1 MTEKRAFS
9 LDRRHLLGGAAAVA
23 AGAAL
28 RSGHQVQA
36 APANVSAKIA
46 AGFQAEENV
55 ILIGTL
61 GEAQT
66 INPFL
71 VNDTEAYF
79 RVKMLYEQFLRI
91 DPATFAPT
99 GGPGLVAEY
108 SLEEL
113 TYTFTL
119 HDNATFSDGSDVT
132 TDDVVFTFLG
142 LLDPAN
148 ASPNGTH
155 FTTIVGAPEFA
166 AGTADSVSGI
176 EVVDAKTLKIT
187 LASPDASFLYNLRTV
202 HVVPKAALEGKSLTD
217 DPFFD
222 NPIGAGPFKFVSWSI
237 GGDWVAERNE
247 HYYQE
252 GKPYLDGVI
261 HRVIADANTLAL
273 ALQTGEIDG
282 SVYPSPTLKEMISE
296 NPEMEFI
303 VPPFTSADGWTFN
316 FDNEWLA
323 KKEVRQAIVHAINVE
338 QYAADSLMGMGGV
351 AAGPIAPGNWAFD
364 PELQPLAYDPEKSR
378 ELLAAAGFPDGT
390 EIRGTVNIGNVLRE
404 DWLVFCQ
411 QALREVGITLKPEPQ
426 EYATLVAA
434 VTSTGDFEMCGVN
447 FGGVTADP
455 GELANQF
462 GTGAGGN
469 FTGYSNPEL
478 DELLDAARQE
488 LDVEAAKGIYK
499 QIQAILTEDAPIHFA
514 WYRPFLNVINKKFTG
529 YTPSNLEQFL
539 FHSLE
544 DIRLAE

>member
-1 MTEKRAFS
+1 MTDRTQPS
-9 LDRRHLLGGAAAVA
+9 LNRRHLIGGAAAIA

-28 RSGHQVQA
+28 RPGTTAQA
-36 APANVSAKIA
+36 APANRSTLLN
-46 AGFQAEENV
+46 AGFQEGENV

-71 VNDTEAYF
+71 VNDTEAYW
-79 RVKMLYEQFLRI
+79 RVKLMYEQFLRI

-99 GGPGLVAEY
+99 AGPGLVAEY
-108 SLEEL
+108 SLDEL
-113 TYTFTL
+113 TYTFKI

-132 TDDVVFTFLG
+132 AADVEFTLLG
-142 LLDPAN
+142 LMNPTT
-148 ASPNGTH
+148 ASPNGTN
-155 FTTIVGAPEFA
+155 FLSIVGGAEYIGGSATEVP
-166 AGTADSVSGI
+166 GI
-176 EVVDAKTLKIT
+176 SVVDPKTITIT
-187 LASPDASFLYNLRTV
+187 LATPDASFLYNLRTV
-202 HVVPKAALEGKSLTD
+202 HVVPKAALDGKNLTD

-222 NPIGAGPFKFVSWSI
+222 NPIGAGPFKFVSWSV

-282 SVYPSPTLKEMISE
+282 SVYPAPTLREMISS
-296 NPEMEFI
+296 NPDMDFV

-316 FDNEWLA
+316 FNNEWLA
-323 KKEVRQAIVHAINVE
+323 KKEFRQAIVHAINIE
-338 QYAADSLMGMGGV
+338 QYVADSLMGIGGV

-364 PELQPLAYDPEKSR
+364 PDLQRLPYDPERARALIAESGYP
-378 ELLAAAGFPDGT
+378 EGT
-390 EIRGTVNIGNVLRE
+390 EIRATVNIGNVLRE
-404 DWLVFCQ
+404 DWLIFCE
-411 QALREVGITLKPEPQ
+411 QALGEVGITLKPEPQ
-426 EYATLVAA
+426 EYATLVEA
-434 VTSTGDFEMCGVN
+434 VTTTGDFDMSGVN

-469 FTGYSNPEL
+469 YTGYSNPAL
-478 DELLDAARQE
+478 DELMAAARQE
-488 LDVEAAKGIYK
+488 LDIEAAKPIYK
-499 QIQAILTEDAPIHFA
+499 EIQAILTDDAPIHFA

-544 DIRLAE
+544 DIKIAE

>member
-1 MTEKRAFS
+1 VVK
-9 LDRRHLLGGAAAVA
+9 LDTKALNRRHLIGGAAATAASVA
-23 AGAAL
+23 IGAPTGAL
-28 RSGHQVQA
+28 A
-36 APANVSAKIA
+36 APGTRADLLA
-46 AGFQAEENV
+46 AGFQADEKV

-71 VNDTEAYF
+71 TNDTEAYW
-79 RVKMLYEQFLRI
+79 RVKLLYEQFLRI

-99 GGPGLVAEY
+99 AGPGLVAEY
-108 SLEEL
+108 SLDGL
-113 TYTFTL
+113 TYTFKI
-119 HDNATFSDGSDVT
+119 HDNATFSDGTDVT
-132 TDDVVFTFLG
+132 ADDVVFTFHG
-142 LLDPAN
+142 MMDPAT
-148 ASPNGTH
+148 ASPNATH
-155 FTTIVGAPEFA
+155 FETVVGAPEFV
-166 AGTADSVSGI
+166 AGTATEISGI
-176 EVVDAKTLKIT
+176 KVVDPKTLTIEISS
-187 LASPDASFLYNLRTV
+187 ADASFLYNLRTV
-202 HVVPKAALEGKSLTD
+202 HVVPKALLEGKNLTD

-222 NPIGAGPFKFVSWSI
+222 NPVGAGPFKFVSWSI
-237 GGDWVAERNE
+237 GGDWVATRNE

-282 SVYPSPTLKEMISE
+282 SVYPSPTLQEMISE
-296 NPEMEFI
+296 NPDMTFV

-323 KKEVRQAIVHAINVE
+323 MKEVRQAICHAINVE

-364 PELQPLAYDPEKSR
+364 PELKPLAYDPELAKS
-378 ELLAAAGFPDGT
+378 LLASVNFPEGT

-404 DWLVFCQ
+404 DWLIFCE
-411 QALREVGITLKPEPQ
+411 QALAEVGITLVPEPQ
-426 EYATLVAA
+426 EYATLVEA
-434 VTSTGDFEMCGVN
+434 VTVTGNFEMCGVN

-469 FTGYSNPEL
+469 YTGYSNPEL
-478 DELLDAARQE
+478 DELMAAARQE
-488 LDVEAAKGIYK
+488 LDIEAAKVLYK
-499 QIQAILTEDAPIHFA
+499 QIQQILTEDAPIHFA

-544 DIRLAE
+544 DIQMAE